1 MESVM
6 EAGRIESEAATLASA
21 SLPEDRSCREGLEV
35 LSAGVNACPIAT
47 EAGRLSLAR
56 QATGHLANR
65 FAVES
70 YLAQHPGLLEGA
82 IEQPVFVLGAPRT
95 GTTLMVNLLGVD
107 ASARTL
113 RKWEA
118 NWPVPPAR
126 AGELSTDPRCI
137 EANEERRCG
146 VAEGR
151 LQTNVHFEWYDEPTE
166 CVYVLMQD
174 FKSTAWDA
182 FLPMPAYSEF
192 LLSCDMEPAY
202 RWHRRVLQHLQENNA
217 GRWTLKAPGH
227 ALFARDLLKVY
238 PDAKLIWMHRDPTSV
253 VASHASLN
261 AGVHRRFAEHA
272 DLNYIAEFYPRQLA
286 AHVDRMLDVESAHPG
301 QVFNVLYEDVVERP
315 VETVEALH
323 AQMGLPL
330 DEATSSAVAQWVADH
345 PRGAGG
351 EHKYSL
357 EQFGIDPARVE
368 RLFASYLERLA
379 ELPGLTGARA

>member
-6 EAGRIESEAATLASA
+6 DAGRIESEAATLANA
-21 SLPEDRSCREGLEV
+21 PLPEDRSYREGLEV

-56 QATGHLANR
+56 QATGYLANR

-126 AGELSTDPRCI
+126 AGELSTDPRCT
-137 EANEERRCG
+137 EANEERRRG

-151 LQTNVHFEWYDEPTE
+151 LQTNVHFEWYGEPTE

-182 FLPMPAYSEF
+182 FLPMPTYSEF

-261 AGVHRRFAEHA
+261 AGVHRRFAEQA

-357 EQFGIDPARVE
+357 EQFGIDRARVE
-368 RLFASYLERLA
+368 RLFANYLERLA